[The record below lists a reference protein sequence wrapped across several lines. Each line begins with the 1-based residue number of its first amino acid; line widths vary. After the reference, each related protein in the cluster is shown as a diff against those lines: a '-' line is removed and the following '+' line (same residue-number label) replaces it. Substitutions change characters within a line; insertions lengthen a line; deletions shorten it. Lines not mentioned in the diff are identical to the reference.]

1 MKLALFYNLNFTE
14 VYISL
19 ENYLKICVFALV
31 SLWHLSYHAFV
42 QSNYIFDLMRPSG
55 SLKML
60 FISLILCQN
69 PLFEFIW
76 VVGGVKFM
84 KCIKGGERML

>member
-1 MKLALFYNLNFTE
+1 
-14 VYISL
+14 
-19 ENYLKICVFALV
+19 
-31 SLWHLSYHAFV
+31 
-42 QSNYIFDLMRPSG
+42 
-55 SLKML
+55 ML

-84 KCIKGGERML
+84 KCVKGGERMI